1 MTTAAAALSM
11 VLTAAGVAWTMKN
24 DVHCGGAAA
33 AAAMQVAWPTEA
45 SCQGGWGE
53 AGGDAVDGRGS
64 EEDDDDARSATWCVL
79 QARPLTHAE
88 AGRGACPCGLCCCC
102 LAT

>member
-1 MTTAAAALSM
+1 MNVRMHTHRGRLIGQAIERQRVRMTTAAAALSM
-11 VLTAAGVAWTMKN
+11 VLTAARVAWTMKN

-53 AGGDAVDGRGS
+53 AGGGAVRWS
-64 EEDDDDARSATWCVL
+64 W
-79 QARPLTHAE
+79 
-88 AGRGACPCGLCCCC
+88 
-102 LAT
+102 